1 MVKKICRDVDLIPHG
16 GYDGLIES
24 EKKPDRL
31 REPGFVKEA
40 VLRDGLPLY
49 INITEHFETRLST
62 HFMHSVIL

>member
-1 MVKKICRDVDLIPHG
+1 MVKKISRDVDFIPHG

-24 EKKPDRL
+24 KKKPDRL